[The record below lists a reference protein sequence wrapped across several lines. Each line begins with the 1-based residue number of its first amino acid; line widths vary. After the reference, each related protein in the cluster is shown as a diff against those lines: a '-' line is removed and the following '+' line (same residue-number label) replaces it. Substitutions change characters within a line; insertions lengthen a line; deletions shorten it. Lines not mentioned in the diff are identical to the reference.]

1 MHTGR
6 TVGTAAAVQCVPW
19 ERIMSEMQDRFEQ
32 HTFPT
37 TSAGRRRSRVGV
49 GLLAAGAMTVLAVGY
64 VAAQGRRQA
73 TSAPITIQKQGSF
86 AVGGKV
92 LGDPATRSLHCD
104 HGYVDYQI
112 PVNPR
117 RINLVMWHSAAATAW
132 LNRWDGGEGY
142 QSIFLRRGYPVYI
155 WDGPQ
160 VGRANWGCAE
170 YTYKPGIGR
179 DQGNFTAWRFGAKYP
194 NWFEGVQFPTKDL
207 EAWNQASRARY
218 VEFDTVENAQMQSDA
233 AATLMNKIGPS
244 VALTNSAGGMRAILT
259 ALKTNNLAGIVMY
272 ENVGYVYP
280 EREGPGGPVG
290 GFGPIEVPLEEF
302 KKLTKI
308 PMQMVWGDNVDKAGN
323 YADTVKLSRLFAEKV
338 NKYGGRAQVLM
349 LADAGLKGNTHIPF
363 ADMNN
368 VAVADLLSKFLAENG
383 LDKR

>member
-1 MHTGR
+1 
-6 TVGTAAAVQCVPW
+6 
-19 ERIMSEMQDRFEQ
+19 MS
-32 HTFPT
+32 HIK
-37 TSAGRRRSRVGV
+37 A
-49 GLLAAGAMTVLAVGY
+49 GLLAAGALAVLATGF
-64 VAAQGRRQA
+64 VAAQDQRQKA
-73 TSAPITIQKQGSF
+73 VAPITIQKQGSF
-86 AVGGKV
+86 AVGGAI
-92 LGDPATRSLHCD
+92 LGDAGTRSLHCD

-155 WDGPQ
+155 WDGPH
-160 VGRANWGCAE
+160 VGRANWGCTE
-170 YTYKPGIGR
+170 HTYKPAAGQ
-179 DQGNFTAWRFGAKYP
+179 DQRNFTAWRFGVEYP
-194 NWFEGVQFPTKDL
+194 NWFEGVQFPTKDS

-218 VEFDTVENAQMQSDA
+218 LEFDTVENAQMQSEA
-233 AATLMNKIGPS
+233 AAKLMDKIGPS

-259 ALKTNNLAGIVMY
+259 ALKTNNIAGIVMY

-280 EREGPGGPVG
+280 QGEGPGGPVG
-290 GFGPIEVPLEEF
+290 GFGPIEVPLEQF

-308 PMQMVWGDNVDKAGN
+308 PMQMVWGDNVDKSASYTN
-323 YADTVKLSRLFAEKV
+323 SLKLSKLFAEKI
-338 NKYGGRAQVLM
+338 NKYGGKAQVLM
-349 LADAGLKGNTHIPF
+349 LPDAGLKGNTHIPF

-368 VAVADLLSKFLAENG
+368 VAVADLLSKYLAQHG

>member
-1 MHTGR
+1 MKDTKIR
-6 TVGTAAAVQCVPW
+6 L
-19 ERIMSEMQDRFEQ
+19 
-32 HTFPT
+32 
-37 TSAGRRRSRVGV
+37 
-49 GLLAAGAMTVLAVGY
+49 GLLAAGAIAVLATGY
-64 VAAQGRRQA
+64 VTAQGQGRGGGA
-73 TSAPITIQKQGSF
+73 PAPITIQKQGSF
-86 AVGGKV
+86 AVGGKI
-92 LGDPATRSLHCD
+92 LGDNNTRSLHCD

-160 VGRANWGCAE
+160 VGRANWGCTDHS
-170 YTYKPGIGR
+170 YTAATGR

-194 NWFEGVQFPTKDL
+194 DWFEGVQFPTKDA

-218 VEFDTVENAQMQSDA
+218 LEFDSVENAQLQSDA
-233 AATLMNKIGPS
+233 AAKLMDKIGPS
-244 VALTNSAGGMRAILT
+244 VALTNSAGGLRAILT
-259 ALKTNNLAGIVMY
+259 ALKTTNMAGIVMY

-280 EREGPGGPVG
+280 RGEGPGGPVG
-290 GFGPIEVPLEEF
+290 RFGPVEVPLEEF
-302 KKLTKI
+302 KKLAKI
-308 PMQMVWGDNVDKAGN
+308 PMQMVWGDNLDKGGN
-323 YADTVKLSRLFAEKV
+323 YMSTLKLSQLFAEKV
-338 NKYGGRAQVLM
+338 NKYGGKAQVLR
-349 LADAGLKGNTHIPF
+349 LPDAGLKGNTHIPF

>member
-1 MHTGR
+1 MGDNKVGIEQYTFVDASVGR
-6 TVGTAAAVQCVPW
+6 G
-19 ERIMSEMQDRFEQ
+19 
-32 HTFPT
+32 
-37 TSAGRRRSRVGV
+37 RSRARV
-49 GLLAAGAMTVLAVGY
+49 GLWTTCAMATLAIGY
-64 VAAQGRRQA
+64 MAAQGRQGA
-73 TSAPITIQKQGSF
+73 GAPITIQKQGSF

-92 LGDPATRSLHCD
+92 LGQPDSQSLHCD

-155 WDGPQ
+155 WDGPH

-170 YTYKPGIGR
+170 YTYRPVTGR
-179 DQGNFTAWRFGAKYP
+179 DQGNFTAWRFGTTYP
-194 NWFEGVQFPTKDL
+194 AWFEGVQFPTRDA

-218 VEFDTVENAQMQSDA
+218 LEFDTVDNAQLQSDA
-233 AATLMNKIGPS
+233 AAKLLDRIGPS

-259 ALKTNNLAGIVMY
+259 ALKTNNMAGIVMY

-280 EREGPGGPVG
+280 QGEGPGGPVG

-302 KKLTKI
+302 RKLTKV
-308 PMQMVWGDNVDKAGN
+308 PMQMVWGDNVDKSPSSTN
-323 YADTVKLSRLFAEKV
+323 SVRLSRLFAEKV
-338 NKYGGRAQVLM
+338 NKYGGKAQVLM
-349 LADAGLKGNTHIPF
+349 LPDAGLKGNTHIPF
-363 ADMNN
+363 ADLNN
-368 VAVADLLSKFLAENG
+368 VAVADLLSKFLAEHG

>member
-1 MHTGR
+1 
-6 TVGTAAAVQCVPW
+6 
-19 ERIMSEMQDRFEQ
+19 MSEMQAGVE
-32 HTFPT
+32 P
-37 TSAGRRRSRVGV
+37 SAPGSGSGRSGARVGL
-49 GLLAAGAMTVLAVGY
+49 GLLAAGAIAVLATGLLT
-64 VAAQGRRQA
+64 AQGRGTQIGTA
-73 TSAPITIQKQGSF
+73 SPITIQKQGSF

-92 LGDPATRSLHCD
+92 LGDTASSLHCD

-112 PVNPR
+112 PVKPR

-132 LNRWDGGEGY
+132 MNRWDGGEGF

-155 WDGPQ
+155 WDGPR
-160 VGRANWGCAE
+160 VGRANWGCTDH
-170 YTYKPGIGR
+170 TYAPGTGR
-179 DQGNFTAWRFGAKYP
+179 DQSNFTAWRFGEKYP
-194 NWFEGVQFPTKDL
+194 VWFEGVQFPTKDP

-218 VEFDTVENAQMQSDA
+218 LEFDTVENAQTQSDA
-233 AATLMNKIGPS
+233 AAKLMDRIGPS

-259 ALKTNNLAGIVMY
+259 ALKTDKLAGIVMY

-280 EREGPGGPVG
+280 QGEGPGGPVG

-302 KKLTKI
+302 KRLTKV
-308 PMQMVWGDNVDKAGN
+308 PMQVVWGDNVDKAGN
-323 YADTVKLSRLFAEKV
+323 YAARLEHSKLFVEKLK
-338 NKYGGRAQVLM
+338 KYGGKGQVLQ
-349 LADAGLKGNTHIPF
+349 LPEAGLKGNTHIPF

>member
-1 MHTGR
+1 MSSVVWGQLMSDR
-6 TVGTAAAVQCVPW
+6 KASCVGAA
-19 ERIMSEMQDRFEQ
+19 
-32 HTFPT
+32 
-37 TSAGRRRSRVGV
+37 
-49 GLLAAGAMTVLAVGY
+49 LLAASAMAVLASGY
-64 VAAQGRRQA
+64 VAAQGQRREA
-73 TSAPITIQKQGSF
+73 NPPITIQKQGSF
-86 AVGGKV
+86 AVGGKI
-92 LGDPATRSLHCD
+92 LGDPDTRSLHCD

-155 WDGPQ
+155 WDGPH
-160 VGRANWGCAE
+160 VGRANWGCTDH
-170 YTYKPGIGR
+170 TYRAVTGR
-179 DQGNFTAWRFGAKYP
+179 DQGNFTAWRFGVQYP
-194 NWFEGVQFPTKDL
+194 NWFEGVQFPTKDP

-218 VEFDTVENAQMQSDA
+218 LEFDTVENAQLQSDA
-233 AATLMNKIGPS
+233 AAKLLDRIGPS

-259 ALKTNNLAGIVMY
+259 ALKTNNMAGIVMY

-280 EREGPGGPVG
+280 QGEGPGGPVG

-302 KKLTKI
+302 RKLTKV
-308 PMQMVWGDNVDKAGN
+308 PMQMVWGDNVDKSPSSTN
-323 YADTVKLSRLFAEKV
+323 SVRLSRLFAEKV
-338 NKYGGRAQVLM
+338 NKYGGKAQVLM
-349 LADAGLKGNTHIPF
+349 LPDAGLKGNTHIPF

>member
-1 MHTGR
+1 MKVR
-6 TVGTAAAVQCVPW
+6 L
-19 ERIMSEMQDRFEQ
+19 ERFTSLN
-32 HTFPT
+32 
-37 TSAGRRRSRVGV
+37 TSAGRRRSRVRV
-49 GLLAAGAMTVLAVGY
+49 GLLSAGAMAVLATGY
-64 VAAQGRRQA
+64 VAAQGQRQRA
-73 TSAPITIQKQGSF
+73 SAPITIQKQGSF
-86 AVGGKV
+86 AVGGKI
-92 LGDPATRSLHCD
+92 LGDPSARSLHCD

-142 QSIFLRRGYPVYI
+142 QSIFLRRGYPVYV

-160 VGRANWGCAE
+160 VGRANWGCTE
-170 YTYKPGIGR
+170 HTYEPVTGR
-179 DQGNFTAWRFGAKYP
+179 DQGNFTAWRFGAQYP
-194 NWFEGVQFPTKDL
+194 NWFEGVQFPTNDP

-218 VEFDTVENAQMQSDA
+218 LEFDTVENAQMQSDA
-233 AATLMNKIGPS
+233 AAKLMDKIGPS

-259 ALKTNNLAGIVMY
+259 ALKTKNMAGIVMY

-280 EREGPGGPVG
+280 QGEGPGGPVT
-290 GFGPIEVPLEEF
+290 GFGPIEVPLDEF
-302 KKLTKI
+302 KKLTKV
-308 PMQMVWGDNVDKAGN
+308 PMQMVWGDNVDKSASSTN
-323 YADTVKLSRLFAEKV
+323 SLRLSKLFAEKV
-338 NKYGGRAQVLM
+338 TKYGGKAQVL
-349 LADAGLKGNTHIPF
+349 LLPDAGLKGNTHIPF

>member
-1 MHTGR
+1 MNDIKDR
-6 TVGTAAAVQCVPW
+6 VPVKLLTVA
-19 ERIMSEMQDRFEQ
+19 I
-32 HTFPT
+32 
-37 TSAGRRRSRVGV
+37 
-49 GLLAAGAMTVLAVGY
+49 LAALGIGY
-64 VAAQGRRQA
+64 VSAQGQRQGA
-73 TSAPITIQKQGSF
+73 GAPITIQKQGSF

-92 LGDPATRSLHCD
+92 VGDPLKSSLHCD

-117 RINLVMWHSAAATAW
+117 RVNLVMWHSAAATAW

-155 WDGPQ
+155 WDGPR

-170 YTYKPGIGR
+170 HTYSPGSGR
-179 DQGNFTAWRFGAKYP
+179 DQGNFTAWRFGVQYP
-194 NWFEGVQFPTKDL
+194 NWFDGVQFPTKDP

-218 VEFDTVENAQMQSDA
+218 LEFDTIENAQLQSDA
-233 AATLMNKIGPS
+233 AAKLMDKIGPS
-244 VALTNSAGGMRAILT
+244 VALTNSAGGMRALLT
-259 ALKTNNLAGIVMY
+259 AMKTTNLAGIVMY
-272 ENVGYVYP
+272 EDVGYIYP
-280 EREGPGGPVG
+280 VGEGPGVKQT

-308 PMQMVWGDNVDKAGN
+308 PIQVVWGDNVDKSATYRDN
-323 YADTVKLSRLFAEKV
+323 YKMSQLFAEKIK
-338 NKYGGRAQVLM
+338 KYGGKVQVLS
-349 LADAGLKGNTHIPF
+349 LPDAGLKGNTHIPF

-368 VAVADLLSKFLAENG
+368 VAVADLLSKFLAEHG